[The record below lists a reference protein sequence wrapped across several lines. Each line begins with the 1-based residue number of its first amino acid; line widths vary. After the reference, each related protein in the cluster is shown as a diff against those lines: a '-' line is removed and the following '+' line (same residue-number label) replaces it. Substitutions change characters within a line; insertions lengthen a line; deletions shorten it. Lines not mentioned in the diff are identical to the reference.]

1 MQSPFFMTIFLFS
14 NFPRIASIHL
24 TNFSHFNLALRCPF
38 FPQGGQRPNNY
49 SENFAYAIRECSLIL
64 FLRCPQILYNGILP
78 HFLCNNCYSF
88 PSHTILTTSLSNY
101 QTISAIQYSETGKF
115 VNPSWHNEGRAMSP
129 QFELSPLFF
138 FLLHIIPISFLKKNK
153 PRILFSI
160 FFLLLL
166 PFDISNYSRNYVIS
180 RWDNIVHPE
189 SVYVIF
195 EHPLRI

>member
-64 FLRCPQILYNGILP
+64 FLRCPQILYNVILP

-129 QFELSPLFF
+129 QFELSPLSPLRNDPVY
-138 FLLHIIPISFLKKNK
+138 FLLITLLPCYHPFLQ
-153 PRILFSI
+153 LC
-160 FFLLLL
+160 LLLSSK
-166 PFDISNYSRNYVIS
+166 PFCMQFSVDISSPIRDS
-180 RWDNIVHPE
+180 A
-189 SVYVIF
+189 
-195 EHPLRI
+195 